1 METISE
7 LIQALFIL
15 CLGITILTE
24 TFYHIITDKIKQKK
38 QHHGHTPPTSPDAYG
53 VDKEEEGKKGVF
65 SHTGNGASCLHAFLL
80 HSIIYSKQFIIKI

>member
-1 METISE
+1 METVSE

-38 QHHGHTPPTSPDAYG
+38 QHHGHTPQTSPDAYG
-53 VDKEEEGKKGVF
+53 VDKKRGGQKRGFF
-65 SHTGNGASCLHAFLL
+65 S
-80 HSIIYSKQFIIKI
+80 

>member
-7 LIQALFIL
+7 LILTLFIF
-15 CLGITILTE
+15 CLGFIVLTE
-24 TFYHIITDKIKQKK
+24 YFYHIITDKIKQKK
-38 QHHGHTPPTSPDAYG
+38 QYHGHTPQTSPDAYG

-80 HSIIYSKQFIIKI
+80 HSINYSNNYY